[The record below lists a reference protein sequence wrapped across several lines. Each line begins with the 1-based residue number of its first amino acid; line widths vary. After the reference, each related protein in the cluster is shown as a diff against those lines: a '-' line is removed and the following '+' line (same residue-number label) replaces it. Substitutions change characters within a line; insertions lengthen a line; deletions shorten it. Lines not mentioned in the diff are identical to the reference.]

1 MKFVVGERNIKN
13 KLLAKPEKALP
24 QLYITLGL
32 KKQFF
37 KVMDNERDCFK
48 YLLV

>member
-13 KLLAKPEKALP
+13 EPLAKSEKALP
-24 QLYITLGL
+24 QFYIKLGL
-32 KKQFF
+32 MKQFF
-37 KVMDNERDCFK
+37 KVLDNERDCCK